1 MASFLDVLGIIATPL
16 TGLISGFTG
25 AMAQESANETN
36 LQLARENRDWQEK
49 MWNLNNQY
57 NTPANQIARLK
68 AAGLNPN
75 LMYGQGTVGNSSSPA
90 SGVATP
96 RVNPVNYLQG
106 LVGLPDAMLKVEQ
119 AKLLDAQRKKVES
132 TTIPNAD
139 YLAGFQARTKLS
151 QASIN
156 QIEHN
161 VKYIDQLR
169 DLTEQQVN
177 YYGADRSAA
186 YEMMRNQIDQGW
198 ERISNDAAR
207 IAIAEYQA
215 QTGRMVG
222 SAQASQMY
230 QMAGLLRQKVT
241 EAIRNNEIGEATKSG
256 QILQGLAKGLLTW
269 SLSEQGK
276 FNANWQGAQRI
287 FDNLMKIWHEG
298 NSTVDAVVPF

>member
-1 MASFLDVLGIIATPL
+1 MGFLDVLGTIAQPL
-16 TGLISGFTG
+16 TGLISGITG
-25 AMAQESANETN
+25 AIAQDSANETN
-36 LQLARENRDWQEK
+36 LQLSRENRDWQEK
-49 MWNLNNQY
+49 MWNLNNEY
-57 NTPANQIARLK
+57 NTPANQIERLK

-96 RVNPVNYLQG
+96 RVNPVNYMQG
-106 LVGLPDAMLKVEQ
+106 LVGIPDAMLKVQQ

-139 YLAGFQARTKLS
+139 YLAGFQARTRLS
-151 QASIN
+151 QAQKD
-156 QIEHN
+156 QIDHN
-161 VKYIDQLR
+161 IKYVDQLR

-186 YEMMRNQIDQGW
+186 YEMMRNQIEQGW
-198 ERISNDAAR
+198 NRIKNDAAR
-207 IAIAEYQA
+207 IAIAEFQA
-215 QTGRMVG
+215 HTGRMVG
-222 SAQASQMY
+222 AAQASQMY

-269 SLSEQGK
+269 SMSQQGE

-287 FDNLMKIWHEG
+287 FDNLMKIWKEG
-298 NSTVDAVVPF
+298 NSTADAIIPF